1 MEAPVQWK
9 RHDPTLENPSLM
21 AEAKL
26 CPRRFPS
33 PMREASG
40 LSFFAAEK
48 LQLSAIAKLS
58 TDYLGSRSFTEAK
71 VPITQ
76 ALQPPS

>member
-1 MEAPVQWK
+1 M
-9 RHDPTLENPSLM
+9 T
-21 AEAKL
+21 EAKL

-33 PMREASG
+33 PMGEASE
-40 LSFFAAEK
+40 LSFFVAEK

-58 TDYLGSRSFTEAK
+58 TDYLGPRSFTEAT

-76 ALQPPS
+76 ALRPPSRQLQSEGVDSKSRALEVV